1 MSHDYLDRRHFSDK
15 SQADYLWNLLLR
27 TPFLLPQKCP
37 APVRYKAQTDTDSLN
52 WFREHYRQL
61 QDDIAAERQQ
71 WAEETLG
78 SKTDVGIE
86 TTVFPSYR

>member
-1 MSHDYLDRRHFSDK
+1 VPIHH
-15 SQADYLWNLLLR
+15 QAQRD
-27 TPFLLPQKCP
+27 
-37 APVRYKAQTDTDSLN
+37 ADSLN

-86 TTVFPSYR
+86 MTVFPSHR